1 MTDPPLISPNWLTH
15 SVDQEVTIATIKR
28 GREFFNTSAIPPIL
42 IGGELLPGED
52 LPVGSTDEEMLNYLQ
67 KNIGFNRHASC
78 TCKMGRIHDEM
89 AVVSSRAMSIG
100 VKTLRVVDT
109 SAFPLLPLGHPQA
122 TVYALAEKVAA
133 DIQAYR

>member
-15 SVDQEVTIATIKR
+15 PADQEVTIATIKR
-28 GREFFNTSAIPPIL
+28 GREFFNTSAIAPIL
-42 IGGELLPGED
+42 IGVKPLSGED
-52 LPVGSTDEEMLNYLQ
+52 LPVSSTDEEILKCLQ

-89 AVVSSRAMSIG
+89 AVVSSRAMPIG

-109 SAFPLLPLGHPQA
+109 SAFLLLSPGHPQA

-133 DIQAYR
+133 DILAE